1 MLINTIEALQQ
12 LYVALGGDIADVQ
25 NITITPEMISA
36 LTEVAAAAASELPA
50 VKSADN
56 GKVLTVVSGKWA
68 KADAP
73 TELPSVSGTDNG
85 KLLGVSSGKWTKVNA
100 PAGLSVARGNASGTT
115 AGSNVSI
122 SLPSGVVRSTL
133 TGYDGF
139 DTVSNKAIV
148 ITYGGSIYCSWES
161 TDQVGLMCYFTGIGK
176 INNKLSKITI
186 GVSTLQASNDVIY
199 VEEITFS

>member
-73 TELPSVSGTDNG
+73 TELPAVSGTDNG
-85 KLLGVSSGKWTKVNA
+85 KLLGVSSGAWTKVNA
-100 PAGLSVARGNASGTT
+100 PAGLSVARGDASGTT

-122 SLPSGVVRSTL
+122 SLPSGVTRATL
-133 TGYDGF
+133 VAYDGY
-139 DTVSNKAIV
+139 DTVSKKAIV
-148 ITYGGSIYCSWES
+148 IDYGSIYCSWKS
-161 TDQVGLMCYFTGIGK
+161 TDQVGMMCYFTGIGK
-176 INNKLSKITI
+176 VNNKLSKITI

>member
-50 VKSADN
+50 VKSTDN

-68 KADAP
+68 KADVP

-122 SLPSGVVRSTL
+122 SLPSGVNRATL
-133 TGYDGF
+133 VAYDGY
-139 DTVSNKAIV
+139 DTVSNKALV
-148 ITYGGSIYCSWES
+148 IDYSSIYCSWES

>member
-73 TELPSVSGTDNG
+73 TELPSVSGSDNG
-85 KLLGVSSGKWTKVNA
+85 KLLGVSSGAWTKVNA
-100 PAGLSVARGNASGTT
+100 PAGFSVARGNASGTT

-122 SLPSGVVRSTL
+122 SLPSSVNRATL
-133 TGYDGF
+133 VGYDGF
-139 DTVSNKAIV
+139 DTVSGKALV
-148 ITYGGSIYCSWES
+148 ITYSSIYCSWES
-161 TDQVGLMCYFTGIGK
+161 TDTTNLMCYFTGIGK
-176 INNKLSKITI
+176 VNNKLSKITI
-186 GVSTLQASNDVIY
+186 GVSTLQASSDVIY